1 MITFV
6 AHVHMFDARQQ
17 LGLGW
22 GGWDVITFL
31 AGMFSFLALAH
42 MFNAPQLLR
51 FLLGCL
57 CSLHSQCCVS
67 LVPE

>member
-1 MITFV
+1 MIAFV

-17 LGLGW
+17 FGL

-57 CSLHSQCCVS
+57 LSLHSHCCVS
-67 LVPE
+67 LVPK